1 MIGHESAKPDAEKV
15 YGQQETERE
24 RIRLQNH
31 TEHSEP
37 HDFQRQRDK
46 SRERIDGDPR
56 PEAKPARR
64 TNRVSVRRRPLGRD
78 DHLLAS
84 DEGRPKQRSKGAAD
98 TQERAKPYA
107 RHKIDAS
114 KEYCRGKQ

>member
-15 YGQQETERE
+15 CGQQKTERE
-24 RIRLQNH
+24 RIGFQNH

-37 HDFQRQRDK
+37 HDFKRQRDK

-56 PEAKPARR
+56 PEPKLARR
-64 TNRVSVRRRPLGRD
+64 TNRVSVRRRPLGRV
-78 DHLLAS
+78 DHSLAS
-84 DEGRPKQRSKGAAD
+84 DEGSPEQRSNGAAE

-107 RHKIDAS
+107 RHKIERS